1 MVSGTG
7 PLTLGTVTL
16 GTASRSYDE
25 RSMPHTQSEPP
36 LPFERVSEPRRFL
49 GDAIIA
55 FRVLNE
61 ARHRTVAAV
70 FGAPRDGSNLVT
82 LIAIGAFAR
91 ALHRIAAAPRTQVRK
106 VRSSPTAVGD
116 TMIATAALKETLD
129 SVAGHP
135 SRDTSSAAGLIV
147 FAVLA
152 HSFRPAVEGTVRA
165 VAESVRGVIAE
176 ARRIGSA
183 IRRYGD

>member
-1 MVSGTG
+1 
-7 PLTLGTVTL
+7 
-16 GTASRSYDE
+16 
-25 RSMPHTQSEPP
+25 MPPRQSAPP
-36 LPFERVSEPRRFL
+36 LPFERVSEERRFL

-55 FRVLNE
+55 IRVLNE
-61 ARHRTVAAV
+61 ARHRAVAAV
-70 FGAPRDGSNLVT
+70 FGVPRDGSNLVT

-91 ALHRIAAAPRTQVRK
+91 ALHRIVAAPRTQVRK
-106 VRSSPTAVGD
+106 VRSSPTLVGD
-116 TMIATAALKETLD
+116 TMIGTAALKETLD

-135 SRDTSSAAGLIV
+135 SRDTSSAAALIV

-152 HSFRPAVEGTVRA
+152 HSFRPAVERSLRA
-165 VAESVRGVIAE
+165 VRESFRAFKAE

>member
-1 MVSGTG
+1 
-7 PLTLGTVTL
+7 
-16 GTASRSYDE
+16 
-25 RSMPHTQSEPP
+25 MPPRQSAPP
-36 LPFERVSEPRRFL
+36 LPFERVSEERRFL

-55 FRVLNE
+55 IRVLNE

-70 FGAPRDGSNLVT
+70 FGVPRDGSNLVT

-91 ALHRIAAAPRTQVRK
+91 ALHRIAAAPRTQARK
-106 VRSSPTAVGD
+106 VRSSPTLVGD
-116 TMIATAALKETLD
+116 TMIGTAALKETLD

-135 SRDTSSAAGLIV
+135 SRDTSSAAALIV

-152 HSFRPAVEGTVRA
+152 HSFRPAVERSLRA
-165 VAESVRGVIAE
+165 VRESFRAIKAE

>member
-1 MVSGTG
+1 
-7 PLTLGTVTL
+7 
-16 GTASRSYDE
+16 
-25 RSMPHTQSEPP
+25 MPHTQSTPP
-36 LPFERVSEPRRFL
+36 LRLQRVSEPRRFL

-55 FRVLNE
+55 IRVLNE
-61 ARHRTVAAV
+61 TCQRAV
-70 FGAPRDGSNLVT
+70 TRRFGVPRDSSSLVT

-91 ALHRIAAAPRTQVRK
+91 ALHRIAAAPRTQARK
-106 VRSSPTAVGD
+106 IRSSPTAVGD
-116 TMIATAALKETLD
+116 TMIGTAVLKETID

-135 SRDTSSAAGLIV
+135 SRDTSSAATLIV

-152 HSFRPAVEGTVRA
+152 HSFRPAVEGSLRA
-165 VAESVRGVIAE
+165 VRESVRGVISE

>member
-7 PLTLGTVTL
+7 PLTLGT
-16 GTASRSYDE
+16 ASSSYDQ
-25 RSMPHTQSEPP
+25 RSMPHTQPAPP
-36 LPFERVSEPRRFL
+36 LRLEGVSETRRFF

-55 FRVLNE
+55 IRVLNE
-61 ARHRTVAAV
+61 TLQRAV
-70 FGAPRDGSNLVT
+70 TRLYGVPRDSSSLVT
-82 LIAIGAFAR
+82 LIAVGAVAR
-91 ALHRIAAAPRTQVRK
+91 ALQSIAAAPRTQARK
-106 VRSSPTAVGD
+106 LRSSPTAAGD
-116 TMIATAALKETLD
+116 TMIGTAALKETLD

-135 SRDTSSAAGLIV
+135 SRDTSGAAALIV

-152 HSFRPAVEGTVRA
+152 HSFRPAIEGSIRA
-165 VAESVRGVIAE
+165 VEESVRGVISE

>member
-1 MVSGTG
+1 
-7 PLTLGTVTL
+7 
-16 GTASRSYDE
+16 
-25 RSMPHTQSEPP
+25 MPPTQPAPP
-36 LPFERVSEPRRFL
+36 LRPQDVSETRRFL

-55 FRVLNE
+55 IRVLNE
-61 ARHRTVAAV
+61 TVQRAV
-70 FGAPRDGSNLVT
+70 TRVYGVPRDSSSLVT

-116 TMIATAALKETLD
+116 TMIGTATLKATLD

-135 SRDTSSAAGLIV
+135 SSDTSSAAALIV
-147 FAVLA
+147 VAVLA
-152 HSFRPAVEGTVRA
+152 HSFRPAVEGSLRA
-165 VAESVRGVIAE
+165 VEESVRDLISE
-176 ARRIGSA
+176 ARKVRAA

>member
-1 MVSGTG
+1 ML
-7 PLTLGTVTL
+7 P
-16 GTASRSYDE
+16 
-25 RSMPHTQSEPP
+25 TQSAP
-36 LPFERVSEPRRFL
+36 LGLERVSETSLFL

-55 FRVLNE
+55 IRVLNE
-61 ARHRTVAAV
+61 ACQRAVTRV
-70 FGAPRDGSNLVT
+70 FGVPRDSSSLVT

-91 ALHRIAAAPRTQVRK
+91 ALHRIAAAPRAQARK

-116 TMIATAALKETLD
+116 AMLGTGALKETLD

-135 SRDTSSAAGLIV
+135 SRDTSSAAALIV

-152 HSFRPAVEGTVRA
+152 HSFLPAVEGSLRA
-165 VAESVRGVIAE
+165 VEESVRGVISE
-176 ARRIGSA
+176 ARKIGSA

>member
-1 MVSGTG
+1 MTRLSSASPKRT
-7 PLTLGTVTL
+7 P
-16 GTASRSYDE
+16 GTASRSCE
-25 RSMPHTQSEPP
+25 QRSMPHTQSAPP
-36 LPFERVSEPRRFL
+36 VPFDRVSETRRFL

-55 FRVLNE
+55 IRVLNE
-61 ARHRTVAAV
+61 ACQRAV
-70 FGAPRDGSNLVT
+70 TRLFGIPRGSSSLVT

-91 ALHRIAAAPRTQVRK
+91 ALHRIAAAPGTKVRK

-116 TMIATAALKETLD
+116 TMIGAAALKQTVD

-135 SRDTSSAAGLIV
+135 STETSSAAALIL

-152 HSFRPAVEGTVRA
+152 HSFRPAVEGSFRA